1 MKVPSEKQPLE
12 DMLYQ
17 IGTVI
22 EKLQGASA
30 LVFSTKALLNATSR
44 RTDGSDKLRQGIAT
58 LLGEVEMNVNE
69 CRSRLGMA
77 SENLQRQGV
86 ESNEGREGA
95 GT

>member
-1 MKVPSEKQPLE
+1 
-12 DMLYQ
+12 MLYQ
-17 IGTVI
+17 IATVS

-30 LVFSTKALLNATSR
+30 LVFSTKALLDATSQR
-44 RTDGSDKLRQGIAT
+44 IDSSDKLRQGITT

-69 CRSRLGMA
+69 CRNRLGMA